1 MEQMLIVHI
10 SSLSAIIIL
19 SIVLLVNSIKTK
31 NKLVMYLSIGTLV
44 VSIGCLTY
52 CLIHHFNKQH
62 QDEKNKKMV
71 GTLIKKLTHEDGWEM
86 APVKLTNCL
95 QNQKTIN
102 DLTKILLASNEDITK
117 LYNLLINYKPSPD
130 QRPTEQEQKMLA
142 KFLEALI
149 LVATADCSDDIAK
162 IKSLTP
168 APLPP
173 KDPTPKEEK

>member
-10 SSLSAIIIL
+10 SSLFTIIIL

-71 GTLIKKLTHEDGWEM
+71 GTLIKKLTHEKGFME
-86 APVKLTNCL
+86 AVKLTKCL

-130 QRPTEQEQKMLA
+130 KRPTEQEQKMLV

-149 LVATADCSDDIAK
+149 LAVSADCSDDIAK
-162 IKSLTP
+162 IKSITQP
-168 APLPP
+168 RPRPVQSVS
-173 KDPTPKEEK
+173 K

>member
-31 NKLVMYLSIGTLV
+31 NKLIMYLSIGTLV

-71 GTLIKKLTHEDGWEM
+71 RTLLKKMTNEKGFIT
-86 APVKLTNCL
+86 LTNCL

-102 DLTKILLASNEDITK
+102 DLTKILLTAYNEDITK
-117 LYNLLINYKPSPD
+117 LYNFLINYNPSPD
-130 QRPTEQEQKMLA
+130 KRPTEQEQKMLV

-149 LVATADCSDDIAK
+149 LVASVDCSDDIAK
-162 IKSLTP
+162 IKSITQQRP
-168 APLPP
+168 VQSVS
-173 KDPTPKEEK
+173 K